1 MPEYELSLDPSKRH
15 PKVDVKKSAKKAAEN
30 ESKRLEA
37 MRERPIRDTS
47 KDFRFKYD
55 GNNADHKELLGHLMN
70 NGLADDIIVDDRG
83 VASFPRRT
91 FIQNENAQGKKTE
104 ILQPLMQKIQA
115 GGIAANIAARK
126 SEKTAP
132 VGKRPTPPGMRP
144 PAPLPPRGAAKKESN
159 PLIEDKSEV
168 MRNLFGK

>member
-1 MPEYELSLDPSKRH
+1 MEYELSLDPSKRH

-37 MRERPIRDTS
+37 MRNRPVRDTS
-47 KDFRFKYD
+47 KDFKFKYD
-55 GNNADHKELLGHLMN
+55 GNNADHKALLGHLMN
-70 NGLADDIIVDDRG
+70 NGLADDIVVGDGG

-91 FIQNENAQGKKTE
+91 FIKEDGKE

-115 GGIAANIAARK
+115 GGVAANLAARK

-132 VGKRPTPPGMRP
+132 VGTRPTPPGMRP
-144 PAPLPPRGAAKKESN
+144 PAPLPPRSSAPKKETNS
-159 PLIEDKSEV
+159 LIEDKAEV

>member
-37 MRERPIRDTS
+37 MRERPVRDTS

-70 NGLADDIIVDDRG
+70 NGLADDIVVDDKG
-83 VASFPRRT
+83 VAAFPRRT
-91 FIQNENAQGKKTE
+91 FIKQDGKE
-104 ILQPLMQKIQA
+104 VLQPLMQKIQA